1 MYAYV
6 QKINEKKL
14 PTAETA
20 NVYIKSKNNT
30 KQARDF
36 YLPIAQMITYTP
48 QWKIWR
54 NFTTF
59 ELSFFFK

>member
-30 KQARDF
+30 KQARNF
-36 YLPIAQMITYTP
+36 YLPIAQMIICHSGKFADIP
-48 QWKIWR
+48 QP
-54 NFTTF
+54 F
-59 ELSFFFK
+59 

>member
-30 KQARDF
+30 EQARNF
-36 YLPIAQMITYTP
+36 YLPIAQMIICHSGKFA
-48 QWKIWR
+48 KISQP
-54 NFTTF
+54 F
-59 ELSFFFK
+59 